1 MRAKRTR
8 RKKTNNEH
16 DNTINHNAD
25 IHFVYQHDLQRLKN
39 RYMKEITLEPSVMIE
54 ELMFWIHQ
62 NEMSGD
68 AIDPANRWLPLYLE
82 LQKLKDKL
90 DKVNKDRHD
99 LYVSVKNDET
109 K

>member
-1 MRAKRTR
+1 M
-8 RKKTNNEH
+8 KTKE
-16 DNTINHNAD
+16 TI
-25 IHFVYQHDLQRLKN
+25 LTP
-39 RYMKEITLEPSVMIE
+39 EIMIE
-54 ELMFWIHQ
+54 ELMYWIHQ

-90 DKVNKDRHD
+90 DNDRYD
-99 LYVSVKNDET
+99 TYVSVTADEIKT

>member
-1 MRAKRTR
+1 
-8 RKKTNNEH
+8 
-16 DNTINHNAD
+16 
-25 IHFVYQHDLQRLKN
+25 
-39 RYMKEITLEPSVMIE
+39 MKETILTPEIMIE

-90 DKVNKDRHD
+90 DNDRYD
-99 LYVSVKNDET
+99 TYVSVKNDET